1 MIPTNQSAEQIKHEA
16 IDRVAEGRADYIESA
31 MQAARR
37 HLARHPMISSAVI
50 KKLTPVPEGVEPRV
64 LGAVLRKLVKEENLV
79 LLSYESTN
87 DRRSHCRPIAVWGK
101 EK

>member
-1 MIPTNQSAEQIKHEA
+1 MIPTNQSAEQTKHEA

-31 MQAARR
+31 MQAARK

-50 KKLTPVPEGVEPRV
+50 KEMTPVPEGVEPRV

-79 LLSYESTN
+79 LLHYATTS

-101 EK
+101 EQ